1 MFNGSIGWL
10 DYINFLGS
18 RRTMDNE
25 YLPAG
30 FTNVD
35 LTWNKDAYFDCLN
48 LLDSLPYYKEYKSK
62 SYDLL
67 DLMPG
72 LVVLEAGCGLG
83 DDALRIAE
91 RIIPGGKVF
100 GLDASSAMIEKAR
113 LNARARQL
121 PVEFLVGD
129 VKALPF
135 PDGAVSRCRI
145 DRVLQHIPQP
155 LQAVTELVRVLELG
169 GSLLAY
175 DNDWETFSI
184 MSSDI
189 DITRIIESLWSNSF
203 VNREIGRNLHS
214 YFLAAGLN
222 AVHADPC
229 QSVITDFA
237 TADRIYNLR
246 ETVQRAVSDGYIS
259 AVQGHRWIS
268 DLMSESAQGKF
279 SVVLGAYI
287 VVGKK
292 IPVK

>member
-1 MFNGSIGWL
+1 
-10 DYINFLGS
+10 
-18 RRTMDNE
+18 MDKE

-35 LTWNKDAYFDCLN
+35 QALNKDAYFDCLT
-48 LLDSLPYYKEYKSK
+48 LLDSLPYYKERKSK

-67 DLMPG
+67 DLKPG
-72 LVVLEAGCGLG
+72 LAVLEAGCGLG

-91 RIIPGGKVF
+91 RIIPGGRVF
-100 GLDASSAMIEKAR
+100 GLDASAAMIAKAR
-113 LNARARQL
+113 QNARARQL

-145 DRVLQHIPQP
+145 DRVLQYIPRP
-155 LQAVTELVRVLELG
+155 LQAVTELVRVLEPG

-175 DNDWETFSI
+175 DNDWDTFSI
-184 MSSDI
+184 RSSDI
-189 DITRIIESLWSNSF
+189 DTARIIERLWSNSF
-203 VNREIGRNLHS
+203 ANKEIGRDLQS

-222 AVHADPC
+222 AVYVDYC

-237 TADRIYNLR
+237 TADRIYNLQ
-246 ETVQRAVSDGYIS
+246 ETVQRAVSGGHIS
-259 AVQGHRWIS
+259 AVQGHLWIR
-268 DLMSESAQGKF
+268 DLMSESARGKF
-279 SVVLGAYI
+279 CVVLGAYT

-292 IPVK
+292 IPGQ